1 MSFKSKNI
9 EFISNL
15 NSGFLDALPEEEN
28 NPWEL
33 IYSEEQ
39 DEPENCEITI
49 KNLRNK
55 TDGSLLYPNE
65 KDVDTYI
72 SERFNS
78 WAQAPNRLVVNNY
91 EGIEKI
97 DSDHDPFLD
106 QTGKTELDELSLADV
121 HDLNQDLEPA
131 WTIQHIGSY
140 IRKQSI
146 ALAPASLTSD
156 GCALVVFGLGLGNH
170 LQVLIDF
177 LKPSA
182 LFIVEP
188 DLGLLA
194 RSLETVDYTKLIP
207 QFTGE
212 DKALDFVVSDTPE
225 AAIDQI
231 RSLLTVRNLF
241 LLDGLFSFILFDK
254 PFFQLAKQNLHS
266 PSTLKA
272 VNYLGYFIDEI
283 HMTMNASLNYFH
295 IKPKVY
301 NTTKVKSHTAHA
313 VIVASGPSL
322 ANDIEIL
329 KQNREHY
336 TIFCCYSTIGRLLDA
351 GIIPDYHCDL
361 ERHNDHIP
369 LIERG
374 FEEQL
379 KSIDLCC
386 SSTCDPRMLKLYK
399 NVYSINRGAL
409 TPSVIFTM
417 DNDIIPNEGPDVA
430 TFAILS
436 AIFFGFRSIHLFG
449 VDLGTANRKVCRL
462 PGVLDIDRR
471 SYDIPV
477 RGNHGQTVF
486 SGQMLLDNKDAIEGN
501 ISLYSQAFPELKIY
515 NYSNGVFI
523 NGAISSQAS
532 EFVERLPVDSIEIPI
547 PEFTP
552 YPDEHVRQ
560 AWQLADMRCRSFA
573 FLNNLR
579 ELGNDPF
586 NISTLY
592 KVSNLCNALNKPYQ
606 EQIPIR
612 FYRGSLF
619 RSWII
624 LWGVYNRA
632 LIEADSEKEGML
644 TECKRILNEVI
655 DSFENL
661 TFQAIDYIENLESL
675 DDFTF
680 VSKLRRDDADSKP
693 IVLSAVSP
701 A

>member
-1 MSFKSKNI
+1 MSFKDANI

-15 NSGFLDALPEEEN
+15 NSFFLESLPDDEN
-28 NPWEL
+28 NPWEF
-33 IYSEEQ
+33 IYLENGDQAEEKK
-39 DEPENCEITI
+39 PF
-49 KNLRNK
+49 NLRNK
-55 TDGSLLYPNE
+55 HDGELLYP
-65 KDVDTYI
+65 
-72 SERFNS
+72 SEQGCEIYASQRFYA
-78 WAQAPNRLVVNNY
+78 WAAAPQRLVINNY
-91 EGIEKI
+91 EGIENTDNGN
-97 DSDHDPFLD
+97 DSFYDV
-106 QTGKTELDELSLADV
+106 TNKTQLEDLTLEDV

-131 WTIQHIGSY
+131 WSTQSIGRY
-140 IRKQSI
+140 IREQSI
-146 ALAPASLTSD
+146 TLAPASLTSD

-170 LQVLIDF
+170 LKFLIDF

-207 QFTGE
+207 QFTGA
-212 DKALDFVVSDTPE
+212 DKALDFIVSSTPE
-225 AAIDQI
+225 AAVEQI

-266 PSTLKA
+266 AATLKSI
-272 VNYLGYFIDEI
+272 NYLGYFIDEI

-301 NTTKVKSHTAHA
+301 NSTKVKSHEAHA

-322 ANDIEIL
+322 ADDLEIL
-329 KQNREHY
+329 KHNRERF

-379 KSIDLCC
+379 KSINLCC

-409 TPSVIFTM
+409 TPSVIFTK

-436 AIFFGFRSIHLFG
+436 AIFFGYQSIHLFG
-449 VDLGTANRKVCRL
+449 VDLGTSNRKVCRL

-471 SYDIPV
+471 TYDIPV
-477 RGNHGQTVF
+477 RGNHGHTVF

-501 ISLYSQAFPELKIY
+501 IFFYSQVFPNLKVY
-515 NYSNGVFI
+515 NYSNGVYI
-523 NGAISSQAS
+523 NGAISSRS
-532 EFVERLPVDSIEIPI
+532 PEFADRLPTKYISPLETHFVS
-547 PEFTP
+547 

-560 AWQLADMRCRSFA
+560 AWKLADMRSRSFL

-579 ELGNDPF
+579 ELGKDPF

-592 KVSNLCNALNKPYQ
+592 KISDLCNALGKPYQ
-606 EQIPIR
+606 DQIPIR

-632 LIEADSEKEGML
+632 YLEKDEQRKDML

-655 DSFENL
+655 NSFENL

-675 DDFTF
+675 DEFTF
-680 VSKLRRDDADSKP
+680 VSKLQRDDAKSKP
-693 IVLSAVSP
+693 IALSAASHL
-701 A
+701 

>member
-1 MSFKSKNI
+1 MSIKDANI

-15 NSGFLDALPEEEN
+15 NSLFLESLPDEEN
-28 NPWEL
+28 NPWEF
-33 IYSEEQ
+33 IYSEDGDQAE
-39 DEPENCEITI
+39 EKKPI
-49 KNLRNK
+49 NLRNK
-55 TDGSLLYPNE
+55 HDGELLYP
-65 KDVDTYI
+65 
-72 SERFNS
+72 SEQGCEIYASQRFYE
-78 WAQAPNRLVVNNY
+78 WAPSPQRLVINNY
-91 EGIEKI
+91 EGIENTDK
-97 DSDHDPFLD
+97 DNDPFYDL
-106 QTGKTELDELSLADV
+106 TSKTRLEELTLQDV

-131 WTIQHIGSY
+131 WSSQHIGRY
-140 IRKQSI
+140 IRENSVT
-146 ALAPASLTSD
+146 LAPASLTSD

-170 LQVLIDF
+170 LQILIDF

-207 QFTGE
+207 QFTGA
-212 DKALDFVVSDTPE
+212 DKALDFVVSTTPE
-225 AAIDQI
+225 AAIEQI

-254 PFFQLAKQNLHS
+254 PFFQLAKQHLHS
-266 PSTLKA
+266 PATLKG

-301 NTTKVKSHTAHA
+301 TSSKVKSNEAHA
-313 VIVASGPSL
+313 VVVASGPSL
-322 ANDIEIL
+322 ADDIEIL
-329 KQNREHY
+329 KQNRERY

-351 GIIPDYHCDL
+351 GIVPDYHCDL

-409 TPSVIFTM
+409 TPSVIFTK

-436 AIFFGFRSIHLFG
+436 AIFFGYLSIHLFG

-471 SYDIPV
+471 TYDTPV
-477 RGNHGQTVF
+477 RGNHGRTVF

-501 ISLYSQAFPELKIY
+501 IFFYSQVFPDLKVY
-515 NYSNGVFI
+515 NYSNGVYI
-523 NGAISSQAS
+523 NGAISSRAS
-532 EFVERLPVDSIEIPI
+532 EFTDRLPTNYMSP
-547 PEFTP
+547 PEPDFIA

-579 ELGNDPF
+579 ELSKDPF
-586 NISTLY
+586 NISILY
-592 KVSNLCNALNKPYQ
+592 KISDLCNALGKPYQ
-606 EQIPIR
+606 DQIPIR

-632 LIEADSEKEGML
+632 YLETDEQREDML

-675 DDFTF
+675 DEFTF
-680 VSKLRRDDADSKP
+680 VSKLQRDNVDSKP
-693 IVLSAVSP
+693 LTLSAVSP

>member
-1 MSFKSKNI
+1 MSFKDANI
-9 EFISNL
+9 EFIANL
-15 NSGFLDALPEEEN
+15 NSVFLDALPDNES
-28 NPWEL
+28 NPWEF
-33 IYSEEQ
+33 IYSEES
-39 DEPENCEITI
+39 DPAESI
-49 KNLRNK
+49 KPINLRNK
-55 TDGSLLYPNE
+55 VNGDLLYPGE
-65 KDVDTYI
+65 QGCDVFTFQ
-72 SERFNS
+72 RFNEWTTS
-78 WAQAPNRLVVNNY
+78 PHRLVINNY
-91 EGIEKI
+91 DGIENTDK
-97 DSDHDPFLD
+97 DNDPFYD
-106 QTGKTELDELSLADV
+106 VTSKTQLEDLTLEDV

-131 WTIQHIGSY
+131 WSSQHIGRY
-140 IRKQSI
+140 IREQSI
-146 ALAPASLTSD
+146 TLAPASLTSD

-170 LQVLIDF
+170 LQILIDF

-207 QFTGE
+207 QFTGA
-212 DKALDFVVSDTPE
+212 DKALDFVVSTTPE
-225 AAIDQI
+225 AAIEQI

-241 LLDGLFSFILFDK
+241 LLDGLFSFVLFDK

-266 PSTLKA
+266 AATLKG

-301 NTTKVKSHTAHA
+301 NSSKVKSHESHA

-322 ANDIEIL
+322 ADDIEIL
-329 KQNREHY
+329 KQNRERY

-351 GIIPDYHCDL
+351 GIVPDYHCDL

-409 TPSVIFTM
+409 TPSVIFTK

-436 AIFFGFRSIHLFG
+436 AIFFGYRSIHLFG

-471 SYDIPV
+471 TYDTPV
-477 RGNHGQTVF
+477 RGNHGRTVF

-501 ISLYSQAFPELKIY
+501 IFFYSQVFPELKVY
-515 NYSNGVFI
+515 NYSNGVYI
-523 NGAISSQAS
+523 NGAISSRAS
-532 EFVERLPVDSIEIPI
+532 EFTDRLPTNYISP
-547 PEFTP
+547 PEPDFIA

-560 AWQLADMRCRSFA
+560 AWELADMRCRSFA

-579 ELGNDPF
+579 ELSKDPF
-586 NISTLY
+586 NISILY
-592 KVSNLCNALNKPYQ
+592 KISDLCNALGKPYQ
-606 EQIPIR
+606 DQIPIR

-632 LIEADSEKEGML
+632 YLETDEQREDML

-675 DDFTF
+675 DEFTF
-680 VSKLRRDDADSKP
+680 VSKLQRDNVDSKP
-693 IVLSAVSP
+693 LVLSAVSP
-701 A
+701 T